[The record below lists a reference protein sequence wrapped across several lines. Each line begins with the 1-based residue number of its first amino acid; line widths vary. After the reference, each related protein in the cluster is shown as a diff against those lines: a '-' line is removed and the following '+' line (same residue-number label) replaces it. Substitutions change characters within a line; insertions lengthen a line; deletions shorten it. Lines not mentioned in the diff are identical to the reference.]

1 MIKILPFLLIIPLM
15 MGCSRYNMQ
24 ELRTT
29 LEQGNYEGAFAYI
42 DKNTPEDPKLPFLFE
57 RGLVAHYAN
66 SFAESGAAFA
76 HAETIAEDLYT
87 KSVLQEGAS
96 LFYNDQARPYP
107 GTKYERLLAHY
118 YSALNYVYQGQLDG
132 ALIECR
138 RATNL
143 INYFKGEDEK
153 YDFFGTG
160 FLAHLSGMCF
170 EAAGEFNDAFI
181 SYRQAAEYYQNAMEK
196 TGVEMPAD
204 IGHSIVRLARKLSFT
219 DEYERYRDQYGE
231 PPIQPAGT
239 GELILFY
246 ESGYVP
252 QKGEEALMLPIFKT
266 DKPSEKPEEF
276 VPTLLGRIGQT
287 YDATSLQYVLRIAMP
302 TIAPNPPNLVGIEVT
317 VEQAS
322 AHGIPVTHVGKI
334 AIETFN
340 AQRPII
346 LFRTVLRAL
355 LKYLASTKLKKE
367 SQVLGIAANLAA
379 VATERADT
387 RAWETL
393 PNQIFM
399 VRMPLREGTHTLK
412 LSFLDAD
419 GQVRGRDSVPD
430 VKIAANRITFL
441 NHRTYE

>member
-1 MIKILPFLLIIPLM
+1 MIKTLPFLLIISLM

-66 SFAESGAAFA
+66 RFAESSTAFA

-118 YSALNYVYQGQLDG
+118 YGALNYVYQGQLDG

-170 EAAGEFNDAFI
+170 EAAGEFNDAYI

-204 IGHSIVRLARKLSFT
+204 IGHSLVRLARTLSFT

-231 PPIQPAGT
+231 PPIQPADT

-252 QKGEEALMLPIFKT
+252 QKGEEALMFPILKT
-266 DKPSEKPEEF
+266 DKPSDEPEKF
-276 VPTLLGRIGQT
+276 VPTLLGRVGKV
-287 YDATSLQYVLRIAMP
+287 YDDTALQYVLRVAIP
-302 TIAPNPPNLVGIEVT
+302 TIAPNPPDLVGIEVT
-317 VEQAS
+317 VEQEQAS
-322 AHGIPVTHVGKI
+322 GVRVAHVEKI
-334 AIETFN
+334 AMETFE
-340 AQRPII
+340 AQRTTI

-355 LKYLASTKLKKE
+355 VKYLATSKVQE
-367 SQVLGIAANLAA
+367 ENQILGIAANIAA
-379 VATERADT
+379 LATERADT

-399 VRMPLREGTHTLK
+399 VRMPLPAGTYKLN
-412 LSFLDAD
+412 LSFLDED
-419 GQVRGRDSVPD
+419 GQVRRRDSVPNI
-430 VKIAANRITFL
+430 KINPNRITFW